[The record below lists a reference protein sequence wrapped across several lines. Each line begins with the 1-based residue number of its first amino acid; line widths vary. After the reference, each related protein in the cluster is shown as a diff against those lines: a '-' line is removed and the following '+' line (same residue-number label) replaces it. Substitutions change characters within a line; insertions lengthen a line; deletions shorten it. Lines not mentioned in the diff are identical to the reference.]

1 MVLTPERWQAVKEIL
16 DRALQHAPLERS
28 RFLDDACGEDAAL
41 RSEVESLLA
50 AEGDDADFLE
60 PRAAAAPDEE
70 EDLSGQL
77 QAALGAGYRLER
89 ELGRGGM
96 STVYLAHDNKH
107 RRQVAVKLLREGAR
121 TAKGARRFQRE
132 IEVLAHLQ
140 HPNILPLYDSGAL
153 NGAFYYVMPFV
164 EGETLRARL
173 IREKVLPIDDA
184 VRIACEVADALG
196 YAHTHGIV
204 HRDIKPENILLSGE
218 HAMVADFGIGK
229 FMEHA
234 ADASLTASG
243 VIVGTPAYVS
253 PEQGAGEI
261 EVDGRSDLYSL
272 GIVLYELLVGEPPFG
287 GRTPQ
292 AVIVARFTEPVP
304 SLRARRTAIP
314 ETLERVVLKLLARGR
329 ADRFGTAGE
338 FIAAL
343 ETSMADE
350 NRSAMHPTAQLA
362 APSAATA
369 APSIV
374 ILPFVNMSA
383 NPDDDFL
390 SDGITEEIIN
400 VLTQLRTIRVV
411 ARTSAFAFKGKSQDV
426 RAIARRLNVSSVLE
440 GSVRR
445 WGSRLRVAAELIDA
459 TDGCR
464 IWGEQFD
471 RESDNVFAIQDDL
484 ARRIVDTL
492 AVTLLGSAGRAL
504 PGPLTSSAQA
514 YESYLK
520 GRHCWHRRTE
530 RDLLEGVTHF
540 EKAIELDP
548 RFALAF
554 AGLADSYAVL
564 SIYGLMSPGSGM
576 PRARAAALTAL
587 DLKPSLAEAFTTLG
601 CIESVYDWTWA
612 DAERDFQRALM
623 LNPQHPSAHHRY
635 AIDCLTPQGRF
646 AEASAELDQ
655 ARALDP
661 LSLVVNTS
669 LGLPSYFA
677 RRYDEAIAAYLK
689 ALDLDPSFGIAH
701 YFLGQVYVEKKIF
714 ARAIPAFEKAIQLAG
729 PSAEMI
735 AALAHAYAVSG
746 QRALAESV
754 LTELLHRSAARY
766 VSPCLLAQIYVGL
779 DESDRA
785 LTCLERAA
793 TERAADLI
801 WVGVRPVFDPLRSEP
816 RFRGL
821 ISRIGLS

>member
-1 MVLTPERWQAVKEIL
+1 MALTPERWQAVKELL
-16 DRALQHAPLERS
+16 DRALQHAPLERAA
-28 RFLDDACGEDAAL
+28 FLENACGGDEAL

-50 AEGDDADFLE
+50 VEDDGASFLE
-60 PRAAAAPDEE
+60 PRAATPPDDD
-70 EDLSGQL
+70 EDLSAQL
-77 QAALGAGYRLER
+77 QVALGVGYRLER

-96 STVYLAHDNKH
+96 STVYLAHDHKH

-121 TAKGARRFQRE
+121 TARGARRFQRE
-132 IEVLAHLQ
+132 IDVLAQLQ

-173 IREKVLPIDDA
+173 LREERLPIDDA

-196 YAHTHGIV
+196 YAHARGIV

-229 FMEHA
+229 FLEDP

-243 VIVGTPAYVS
+243 DIVGTPAYVS

-261 EVDGRSDLYSL
+261 EIDGRSDIYSL

-304 SLRARRTAIP
+304 SLRARRTSIP
-314 ETLERVVLKLLARGR
+314 ESLERAVLRCLTRGR
-329 ADRFGTAGE
+329 DDRFQTAGE
-338 FIAAL
+338 LIAAL
-343 ETSMADE
+343 ELSVSDE
-350 NRSAMHPTAQLA
+350 HRSTVHPTAQLT

-374 ILPFVNMSA
+374 ILPFVNMSGNSA
-383 NPDDDFL
+383 DDFL

-426 RAIARRLNVSSVLE
+426 RVIARRLNVSRVLE

-445 WGSRLRVAAELIDA
+445 WGRRLRVAAELIDA

-471 RESDNVFAIQDDL
+471 READNVLGIQDEL

-492 AVTLLGSAGRAL
+492 AVTFLGTTRGALSGAYTKSAK
-504 PGPLTSSAQA
+504 A

-530 RDLLEGVTHF
+530 RDLLEGIPHF

-548 RFALAF
+548 SFALAF
-554 AGLADSYAVL
+554 AGLADTYAVL
-564 SIYGLMSPGSGM
+564 CIYGLMSPEIGM

-587 DLKPSLAEAFTTLG
+587 DLMPSLAEAFTTLG
-601 CIESVYDWTWA
+601 CIKSVYDWTWA
-612 DAERDFQRALM
+612 SAERDFQRALM

-661 LSLVVNTS
+661 LSLIVNTS

-677 RRYDEAIAAYLK
+677 RRFDEA
-689 ALDLDPSFGIAH
+689 
-701 YFLGQVYVEKKIF
+701 
-714 ARAIPAFEKAIQLAG
+714 
-729 PSAEMI
+729 
-735 AALAHAYAVSG
+735 
-746 QRALAESV
+746 
-754 LTELLHRSAARY
+754 
-766 VSPCLLAQIYVGL
+766 
-779 DESDRA
+779 
-785 LTCLERAA
+785 
-793 TERAADLI
+793 
-801 WVGVRPVFDPLRSEP
+801 
-816 RFRGL
+816 
-821 ISRIGLS
+821 